1 MAIHRT
7 DKTGNYTRIDNKVL
21 RSKTL
26 SLSARAV
33 LAVLLSLW
41 DDYDFSIEHLAKLC
55 NVGQDA
61 IRSALRELEKAG
73 YLTRKRIRISGQ
85 YRGATYEIYED
96 PSLNPTFTPPASGKP
111 TQAKPAREKPRNDI
125 YNININ
131 SIHHKDHSVNQDRPT
146 EDQIKAQIAFDVL
159 CKSYDRRLL
168 EDIVRI
174 MADMMTVQTDT
185 IEVRKGTAY
194 PADYVRSCLSKIT
207 AHHIEQIMNTL
218 ERVNPTV
225 QNMRSYLL
233 STLLNSTNTMS
244 MSWQYGDC

>member
-1 MAIHRT
+1 MGIHRT
-7 DKTGNYTRIDNKVL
+7 KKQNNYTIIDNRII

-41 DDYDFSIEHLAKLC
+41 DDYNFSIERLATLC

-61 IRSALRELEKAG
+61 LRSALRELEKAG
-73 YLTRKRIRISGQ
+73 YLTRKRIRINGQ

-96 PSLNPTFTPPASGKP
+96 PSLNPAYAAPAL
-111 TQAKPAREKPRNDI
+111 EKPVQEKPQNDI
-125 YNININ
+125 YNKYNYCISNQY
-131 SIHHKDHSVNQDRPT
+131 HSVNQDRPT

-168 EDIVRI
+168 EDIVGI
-174 MADMMTVQTDT
+174 MADTMAMQTET

-194 PADYVRSCLSKIT
+194 PADYVRGCLAKIT

-225 QNMRSYLL
+225 QNMRGYLL

-244 MSWQYGDC
+244 MSWQYGDN